1 MARELSSWNWGRGAV
16 LGFGLRVLAAVF
28 LVVVWASSAQAAK
41 RRAGVAVSGP
51 HAGAIRGAI
60 DGALERHALETTS
73 VDVASEG
80 AGAIADAAKRDK
92 LAALLVGQVQA
103 GGKKLK
109 LRVYGANGDVLDEA
123 SWSEANVKKL
133 EVAVGRTLWARVG
146 GALAKARPPAEKS
159 AKGGADAPA
168 PAKAPE
174 QSAEEA
180 ETAAAN
186 ADEAA
191 ARKRK
196 KRRAEEEDQ
205 EPDAPTGPAGIAL
218 DVGVGPRFVSRH
230 FTWSPAVPALRG
242 YSLGYAPS
250 FGASLAWYPLAH
262 ARGGWA
268 ANLGIAVSVE
278 YTPGLTSQTSDGAS
292 YPTSESDYWAGVRGR
307 ALFGIAQASLTLAG
321 GQQTYVFQSSA
332 TANRANLSDL
342 PDTKY
347 TYGRAALDLRLA
359 LPADL
364 SLMLGAGYRYVF
376 SAGADNDLIQ
386 ANSYFP
392 DSTFVAFDAMA
403 AAGYR
408 PLSLL
413 EVRAGFDVRRYQMTA
428 GTNAYNVSGATDQY
442 LAFWFQLALL
452 LDGYTGGSAAHPAPK
467 PAAAPPPERPA
478 DDQEE

>member
-1 MARELSSWNWGRGAV
+1 VAAAGFFVAV
-16 LGFGLRVLAAVF
+16 L
-28 LVVVWASSAQAAK
+28 LVVAGAGSAQAAK
-41 RRAGVAVSGP
+41 RRAGVAVGGP

-60 DGALERHALETTS
+60 DGALERHGFETTS
-73 VDVASEG
+73 VDAREG
-80 AGAIADAAKRDK
+80 AGAVADVAKRDK
-92 LAALLVGQVQA
+92 LAAVLVGQVQA

-109 LRVYGANGDVLDEA
+109 LRVYGANGDVLDET
-123 SWSEANVKKL
+123 SWTGPNLKKL

-146 GALAKARPPAEKS
+146 GALSKARAPGERAEKRAKAGE
-159 AKGGADAPA
+159 GGAEASAPA
-168 PAKAPE
+168 AGE
-174 QSAEEA
+174 RSSEEA
-180 ETAAAN
+180 ETTASPDQAP
-186 ADEAA
+186 

-196 KRRAEEEDQ
+196 KPRADEED
-205 EPDAPTGPAGIAL
+205 EDAPTGPAGIAL
-218 DVGVGPRFVSRH
+218 DLGVGPRFVSRH

-242 YSLGYAPS
+242 YSLGYAPA

-268 ANLGIAVSVE
+268 ANLGVAASVE

-332 TANRANLSDL
+332 TANRDDLSDL

-376 SAGADNDLIQ
+376 SAGADNYLIQ

-428 GTNAYNVSGATDQY
+428 GTNTYNVSGATDQY

-452 LDGYTGGSAAHPAPK
+452 LDGYTGGEAQAAAPK
-467 PAAAPPPERPA
+467 PAAAPPPAAPPPERSPDE
-478 DDQEE
+478 DDSSGSDD

>member
-1 MARELSSWNWGRGAV
+1 
-16 LGFGLRVLAAVF
+16 
-28 LVVVWASSAQAAK
+28 
-41 RRAGVAVSGP
+41 VAVSGP
-51 HAGAIRGAI
+51 HAGVIRGAI
-60 DGALERHALETTS
+60 DGALERHGFETTS
-73 VDVASEG
+73 VDLAGEG
-80 AGAIADAAKRDK
+80 AGAVADVAKRDK
-92 LAALLVGQVQA
+92 LAAIVIGQVQA

-109 LRVYGANGDVLDEA
+109 LRVYGASGDVLDEA
-123 SWSEANVKKL
+123 SWTGPNIKKL

-146 GALAKARPPAEKS
+146 GALAKARARGERAEQN
-159 AKGGADAPA
+159 AKGAESGAEAAAKPA
-168 PAKAPE
+168 ARR
-174 QSAEEA
+174 SAEA
-180 ETAAAN
+180 EVDAN
-186 ADEAA
+186 ANGDEAP

-196 KRRAEEEDQ
+196 ERRADEED
-205 EPDAPTGPAGIAL
+205 EGPDAPAGAAGIAL
-218 DVGVGPRFVSRH
+218 DLDVGPRWVSRH

-242 YSLGYAPS
+242 YSLGYAPA

-268 ANLGIAVSVE
+268 ANLGVAASVE
-278 YTPGLTSQTSDGAS
+278 YTPGLTSQSSDGAS
-292 YPTSESDYWAGVRGR
+292 YPTSESDSWAGVRGR

-321 GQQTYVFQSSA
+321 GQQTFVFQSSA

-347 TYGRAALDLRLA
+347 TYGRAALDLRLT
-359 LPADL
+359 LPAEL

-376 SAGADNDLIQ
+376 SAGADNYLIQ

-428 GTNAYNVSGATDQY
+428 GTNTYNVSGATDQY

-452 LDGYTGGSAAHPAPK
+452 LDGYAGGQTHERAPK
-467 PAAAPPPERPA
+467 PAAAPPPERSPDE
-478 DDQEE
+478 DDSSGGDE